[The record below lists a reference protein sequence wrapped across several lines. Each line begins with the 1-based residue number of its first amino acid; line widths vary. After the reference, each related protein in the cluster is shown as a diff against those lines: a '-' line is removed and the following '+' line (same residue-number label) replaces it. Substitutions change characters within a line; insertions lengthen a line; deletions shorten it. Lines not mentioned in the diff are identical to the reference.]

1 MFQNIFSF
9 QGRIRRTD
17 YCVSVILCFIALCL
31 VGSIMRLGGI
41 ASILDVAVIP
51 IFWFILAQAVKRSH
65 DLNNSGWFILIPVY
79 GLRLL
84 FAEGN
89 GHENE
94 YGPDP
99 KARILEAEDV
109 NQCQ

>member
-17 YCVSVILCFIALCL
+17 YGVSVILYFIALCV
-31 VGSIMRLGGI
+31 VGSIMQLGGI
-41 ASILDVAVIP
+41 ASILGLAIIP
-51 IFWFILAQAVKRSH
+51 LVWFILAQGVKRSH
-65 DLNNSGWFILIPVY
+65 DLNNSGWFILIPFY
-79 GLRLL
+79 GFWML

-89 GHENE
+89 NYENE

-99 KARILEAEDV
+99 KARYVDPEET
-109 NQCQ
+109 NHY